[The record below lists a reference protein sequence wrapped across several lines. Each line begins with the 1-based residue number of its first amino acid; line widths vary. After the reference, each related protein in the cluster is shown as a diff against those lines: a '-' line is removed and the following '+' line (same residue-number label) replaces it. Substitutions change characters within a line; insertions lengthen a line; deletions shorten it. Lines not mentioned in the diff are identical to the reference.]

1 LSQAVEKKTMITLTI
16 NGQSLEVPEN
26 TTVFNAAAKAGI
38 VIPTLCHH
46 KDLTPYGGCRLCS
59 VDIQGLRLP
68 ATACTMLVAP
78 GMVVRTESPA
88 LTRYRR
94 TILELLLVR
103 FYDAGYTGGNGSPVL
118 DTQFAYW
125 VDYYGIDMKSAMAK
139 EPFRQIDSDP
149 NPYIWVDKN
158 KCIMCTRCVRACAQV
173 QGRFVW
179 TQAYRGYDLRIV
191 AGADTTMLQARC
203 ESCGACVAHCPTG
216 ALDNKMSVKLGP
228 ADRLVGSICAYCGV
242 GCRFDLGVRDDVP
255 GGRVVRVTS
264 TTKALVN
271 GDHLCVK
278 GRYGYDFIHSPRRLK
293 HPRVREYLLKGTPRP
308 KDRGPWV
315 EVDWDTALN
324 VAADGLRGVRDRS
337 GGDGVGVL
345 TSGKCLNEESYLMSK
360 LARQVLHTNN
370 IDCTDHIHRA
380 SVVQGIEGALGLH
393 AQSNTLEDVASEA
406 KSILLIGSNTT
417 EQHPIFGVKLRQ
429 AVLRRGCKL
438 VVAHPDFINMSEY
451 ATQRLVHK
459 PGTEA
464 ALVNGLIQVI
474 LRNGWQDRDFIE
486 RYTVGL
492 EAFRRGLDGF
502 SLDHLAETCGVD
514 VETLSDAAALLVTE
528 RPMAIVWGAELA
540 RMPAGPSNL
549 ASLVHLQLLLGNFG
563 IPGGGLI
570 PLRTQNNSQGAC
582 DMGGHPAYY
591 PGYQPAESEAT
602 RKKFEVAWGKG
613 LPTAA
618 GMTAMQMISAAAEG
632 RLMALYILGEDVLG
646 DELDRA
652 RVRGG
657 LQNCGFLVLQGVL
670 ESETAHYADVHL
682 PGVTFAEKTGSFT
695 NTERRVQMVRQAIA
709 PIGESRPDWKII
721 MDLARRIMTD
731 SNDAEYG
738 AWDYTET
745 SQIMTEVSE
754 LTPIYAGVSHDRL
767 EHNDC
772 PHWPVKNMSHP
783 GTPILGV
790 EDFADGRG
798 RFTPVSRGIG
808 EA

>member
-1 LSQAVEKKTMITLTI
+1 MINLTI

-46 KDLTPYGGCRLCS
+46 KDLTPFGGCRLCS

-78 GMVVRTESPA
+78 GMVVHTESPA

-103 FYDAGYTGGNGSPVL
+103 FYDAGYTSSNGSPVL

-139 EPFRQIDSDP
+139 GPFRRIDSDP

-191 AGADTTMLQARC
+191 AGANTTMLQARC

-228 ADRLVGSICAYCGV
+228 ADRLVASICPYCGV
-242 GCRFDLGVRDDVP
+242 GCRFDLAVRDDVP
-255 GGRVVRVTS
+255 GGRVIRVTS

-278 GRYGYDFIHSPRRLK
+278 GRYGYDFIHSPNRLK
-293 HPRVREYLLKGTPRP
+293 RPRVREYLLNRTPRP
-308 KDRGPWV
+308 RDRGPWV
-315 EVDWDTALN
+315 EVDWDTALD
-324 VAADGLRGVRDRS
+324 VAAEGLRAARDQHAPA
-337 GGDGVGVL
+337 GIGL
-345 TSGKCLNEESYLMSK
+345 LASGKCLNEENYLMNK
-360 LARQVLHTNN
+360 LARQVLGTNN
-370 IDCTDHIHRA
+370 IDCVDHAHRL
-380 SVVQGIEGALGLH
+380 SVVDGVESALGLH
-393 AQSNTLEDVASEA
+393 AQSNTLEDVAEEA

-417 EQHPIFGVKLRQ
+417 EQHPIFGVRLRL

-438 VVAHPDFINMSEY
+438 VVAHPEFINMSEY
-451 ATQRLVHK
+451 AALRLVHK

-464 ALVNGLIQVI
+464 ALVNALICVI
-474 LRNGWQDRDFIE
+474 LQRGWENRDFIE
-486 RYTVGL
+486 KHTLGFDEFKRSLDGSTVG
-492 EAFRRGLDGF
+492 R
-502 SLDHLAETCGVD
+502 LAGMSGVD
-514 VETLSDAAALLVTE
+514 EETLGLAAELLATE
-528 RPMAIVWGAELA
+528 RPMAIVWGADLA
-540 RMPAGPSNL
+540 RMPGGRDHL
-549 ASLVHLQLLLGNFG
+549 ASLVNLQLLLGNFG
-563 IPGGGLI
+563 MPGGGLI
-570 PLRTQNNSQGAC
+570 PLRTHNNSQGAC

-591 PGYQPAESEAT
+591 PGYQPAENEAT
-602 RKKFEVAWGKG
+602 RKKFEAAWGRD

-618 GMTAMQMISAAAEG
+618 GMSAMQMMTAAAEG
-632 RLMALYILGEDVLG
+632 RLHALYILGEDLPG
-646 DELDRA
+646 GASDGSLA
-652 RVRGG
+652 RLG
-657 LQNCGFLVLQGVL
+657 LQNCDFVVL
-670 ESETAHYADVHL
+670 EGVRDSEAAHSADVHL

-709 PIGESRPDWKII
+709 PLGESRPDWQII
-721 MDLARRIMTD
+721 TDLARRIITGEAD
-731 SNDAEYG
+731 GEYG

-745 SQIMTEVSE
+745 SQIMTEVAA
-754 LTPIYAGVSHDRL
+754 LMPIYAGISYDRL

-772 PHWPVKNMSHP
+772 PHWPVKNITHA
-783 GTPILGV
+783 GTPILSVG
-790 EDFADGRG
+790 DFRDARG
-798 RFTPVSRGIG
+798 RFTPIG
-808 EA
+808 HEVAEA